1 MMHFLEKKCA
11 KLLFIIS
18 VDSWVCR
25 EVGAQGELLQAPEE
39 ALIRILSNDDLQ
51 VKYSYNLP
59 MPIGG
64 FVFVL

>member
-1 MMHFLEKKCA
+1 MALPVFSSAGL
-11 KLLFIIS
+11 S
-18 VDSWVCR
+18 VVSWFR

-39 ALIRILSNDDLQ
+39 ALVRILSNDDLQ

-59 MPIGG
+59 MPRGG